1 MKIGEY
7 LQNSSWQTTEY
18 IQLGWEHR
26 AQWLWIES
34 VRIRKQW
41 TSKTRWSGA
50 QFAKYIGRMNA
61 RLCSVMMKWALLP
74 WNQSNGNAN
83 LLMVN
88 EIESNERDTITV
100 WDGAN
105 VCAAWC
111 TANSSN
117 SSSYIHTSP
126 EAHTHS
132 AWTLSKYTHA
142 DNLSYSKLIFR
153 TIRFDS
159 ISIANWNRIECAV
172 HTWRLDFNF
181 EPATLLAME
190 YWPLRHCV
198 IAQANGLQ
206 RICLSAAHRNH
217 CLWLHFRSILY
228 MKAKRCQRNSSS
240 LTVQC

>member
-1 MKIGEY
+1 MKICKIAAGKRRNTPSLVENIARNDFESNRLGYGNNGRARRGEVV
-7 LQNSSWQTTEY
+7 QNSQKK
-18 IQLGWEHR
+18 I
-26 AQWLWIES
+26 S
-34 VRIRKQW
+34 VVL
-41 TSKTRWSGA
+41 
-50 QFAKYIGRMNA
+50 NA

-83 LLMVN
+83 LLRFN

-111 TANSSN
+111 TANSY
-117 SSSYIHTSP
+117 SSSSHIHTSP
-126 EAHTHS
+126 EAHIHS

-172 HTWRLDFNF
+172 HTWRFDFNF
-181 EPATLLAME
+181 EPATLLAMA
-190 YWPLRHCV
+190 YWPV
-198 IAQANGLQ
+198 
-206 RICLSAAHRNH
+206 LSH
-217 CLWLHFRSILY
+217 
-228 MKAKRCQRNSSS
+228 K
-240 LTVQC
+240 LTGCNAFA